1 MELLRAVS
9 GGCDIFLPLTV
20 RFIVYGSL
28 RNHHIYTLLSTVAKK
43 SIIHISALGLL
54 LFASIGAVCQP
65 SASAQFK
72 AQLDKAKSLRD
83 AGSSDEAQKIYE
95 SVLTPLRS
103 QQASPELVD
112 TLNNLSDIANM
123 SGQYSRAVELSRESA
138 AACRKMH
145 DKNCEAQAHSDAGLA
160 LSNAGNYPEA
170 AAELDLGLKLTAE
183 TGNAQTAV
191 LILNNLGIVYY
202 YQAKYSEALR
212 TYESALQYVQKSSS
226 ESWSATWRQFTL
238 LNLAT
243 LYQRLGNDQRAIQ
256 TYNDVLGH
264 PEAITPR
271 DLGHINANIGALYRH
286 LGDPKQ
292 ALQFYG
298 YADEYYAK
306 EKDVDGELGVLKN
319 SGIVLALDLGRLP
332 DALKTFDR
340 VRALAARTNNQ
351 REAMQASLYRGET
364 LYRMGKLPEA
374 QKEFTAALAEADKL
388 GTVEEQWKAV
398 NALGKIALKNGQRK
412 TAEAKF
418 RDAIQR
424 IESLRSQLQLSRL
437 KADFLADKR
446 DVYDALIKLVLQRND
461 AASAFEFIERS
472 RARVFQDKFFGDK
485 LSPDALT
492 LHSIQAR
499 LDPQTALIEFW
510 TGAEDVAAVWVTRD
524 GAGISQSHFSSHQM
538 DTLQRF
544 VTGLPDNLSS
554 DWRKDFQKISGML
567 PRDIVPFS
575 QARYTHV
582 LIVPDGFLSLLPI
595 ELLPTASGQSLFE
608 TRDIT
613 YMPSAVLLL
622 RGAMQKASATRLPWQ
637 QQLVGFGDPSVIDG
651 GESSLTSAPRGEI
664 AGSLPASGE
673 EIRGIARMSSGRSK
687 LFLGADDRKQTF
699 FASAHS
705 GAALLHVSTHAVADM
720 DDPERSR
727 LLFSPDEPGQPNN
740 YLFLKELYDLDL
752 RGTSLAT
759 LSACD
764 TERGRLVPGEG
775 IQAFSRALLAAGS
788 RSALTTLW
796 RVPDEPTSQFMQ
808 HFYFYLLKKH
818 LSKAEALRLTKLEFL
833 HSGTELSHPKYWAS
847 FVLNGDGTEPVPRF
861 IPWQLLAFP
870 VPIIALAVFIFVR
883 FRRRKKLATE
893 AAYVAN

>member
-1 MELLRAVS
+1 VPKKT
-9 GGCDIFLPLTV
+9 I
-20 RFIVYGSL
+20 IV
-28 RNHHIYTLLSTVAKK
+28 
-43 SIIHISALGLL
+43 ISALAL
-54 LFASIGAVCQP
+54 LFALNDAIGQ
-65 SASAQFK
+65 ASAASQFK
-72 AQLDKAKSLRD
+72 AQIDKAKSLRD
-83 AGSSDEAQKIYE
+83 AGSSDEAKKIYE
-95 SVLTPLRS
+95 SVLPPLRL
-103 QQASPELVD
+103 QPPSPELVD
-112 TLNNLSDIANM
+112 TLNNLSDIATM
-123 SGQYSRAVELSRESA
+123 AGEYSRAVQLSRESA
-138 AACRKMH
+138 AACQKMQ
-145 DKNCEAQAHSDAGLA
+145 DKNCEALAHDDAGLA

-170 AAELDLGLKLTAE
+170 AAELDLGLKLTGE

-212 TYESALQYVQKSSS
+212 TYETALQYVEKSSA
-226 ESWSATWRQFTL
+226 EQWSATWRQFTL

-243 LYQRLGNDQRAIQ
+243 LYQRLGNDQRAIK
-256 TYNDVLGH
+256 TYDDVLAH

-271 DLGHINANIGALYRH
+271 DLGHINANIGAAYRR
-286 LGDPKQ
+286 LGDAKQ

-306 EKDVDGELGVLKN
+306 EKDIDGELGVLKN
-319 SGIVLALDLGRLP
+319 SGIVLALDMGRLP

-340 VRALAARTNNQ
+340 VRALAAQTKNQ
-351 REAMQASLYRGET
+351 REAMQALLYRGET
-364 LYRMGKLPEA
+364 LYRMDKLPEA
-374 QKEFTAALAEADKL
+374 EREFTAALADADKL

-398 NALGKIALKNGQRK
+398 NGLGKIALKHGQREI
-412 TAEAKF
+412 AEAKF

-437 KADFLADKR
+437 KSDFLADKR
-446 DVYDALIKLVLQRND
+446 DVYDALIKLLLERND
-461 AASAFEFIERS
+461 VASAFEFMERS
-472 RARVFQDKFFGDK
+472 RARVFQDRFFGDK

-510 TGAEDVAAVWVTRD
+510 AGAEGVAAIWVTRET
-524 GAGISQSHFSSHQM
+524 AGISQSHFSPAEM
-538 DTLQRF
+538 DALQRF

-554 DWRKDFQKISGML
+554 NWQKDFQKISSML
-567 PRDIVPFS
+567 PKDIAPF
-575 QARYTHV
+575 AEDRYSHV
-582 LIVPDGFLSLLPI
+582 LIVPDGFLSLLPV
-595 ELLPTASGQSLFE
+595 ELLPAASGKPLIES
-608 TRDIT
+608 RDVT

-622 RGAMQKASATRLPWQ
+622 RGAMQNASATRLPWQ
-637 QQLVGFGDPSVIDG
+637 QQLVGFGDPAVIGG
-651 GESSLTSAPRGEI
+651 GESSLTSAPRGEMN
-664 AGSLPASGE
+664 GSLPASGD
-673 EIRGIARMSSGRSK
+673 EIRGIARMSAGRTK
-687 LFLGADDRKQTF
+687 LFLGPDDRKQTF
-699 FASAHS
+699 FTSAHS
-705 GAALLHVSTHAVADM
+705 GAALLHVSTHALADM

-808 HFYFYLLKKH
+808 HFYYYLLKKH
-818 LSKAEALRLTKLEFL
+818 KSKAEALRLTKLEFL
-833 HSGTELSHPKYWAS
+833 HSGTELSHPKYWAA
-847 FVLNGDGTEPVPRF
+847 FVLNGDGAEPVPRF
-861 IPWQLLAFP
+861 IPWQVLAIP
-870 VPIIALAVFIFVR
+870 VPIIALAVFMFVR
-883 FRRRKKLATE
+883 LRRRKKLAT
-893 AAYVAN
+893 VALAGD

>member
-1 MELLRAVS
+1 MCQS
-9 GGCDIFLPLTV
+9 
-20 RFIVYGSL
+20 
-28 RNHHIYTLLSTVAKK
+28 
-43 SIIHISALGLL
+43 SA
-54 LFASIGAVCQP
+54 A
-65 SASAQFK
+65 AQFK
-72 AQLDKAKSLRD
+72 AQIDKAKSLRD
-83 AGSSDEAQKIYE
+83 AGSSDEARKIYE
-95 SVLTPLRS
+95 SVLPPLRS
-103 QQASPELVD
+103 RPPSPELVD
-112 TLNNLSDIANM
+112 TLNNLSDIATM
-123 SGQYSRAVELSRESA
+123 SGEYARALELSRESA
-138 AACRKMH
+138 AACQKMH
-145 DKNCEAQAHSDAGLA
+145 DKDCEAQAHNDAGVA
-160 LSNAGNYPEA
+160 LLNAGNYPEA
-170 AAELDLGLKLTAE
+170 AGELNLGLKLTAR

-191 LILNNLGIVYY
+191 QILNNLGIVYY

-212 TYESALQYVQKSSS
+212 TYESALQYVEKSSA
-226 ESWSATWRQFTL
+226 EAWSATWRQFTL

-243 LYQRLGNDQRAIQ
+243 LYQRLGNDQRAIKI
-256 TYNDVLGH
+256 YNDVLAR

-271 DLGHINANIGALYRH
+271 DLGHLNANMGAAYRR

-292 ALQFYG
+292 ALLFYG

-319 SGIVLALDLGRLP
+319 SGIVLALDLGRLQE
-332 DALKTFDR
+332 ALKTFDR
-340 VRALAARTNNQ
+340 VHALAIETKSR
-351 REAMQASLYRGET
+351 REAMQALVYRGET
-364 LYRMGKLPEA
+364 LYRMNRLPEA
-374 QKEFTAALAEADKL
+374 EREFTAALAEADKL

-398 NALGKIALKNGQRK
+398 NALGKIALKNGHRDA
-412 TAEAKF
+412 AEAKF

-446 DVYDALIKLVLQRND
+446 DVYDALIKLLLERND
-461 AASAFEFIERS
+461 AAAAFEFMERS
-472 RARVFQDKFFGDK
+472 RARVFQDRFFGNK

-492 LHSIQAR
+492 LKSIQAR
-499 LDPQTALIEFW
+499 LDPQAALIEFW
-510 TGAEDVAAVWVTRD
+510 AGAEGVAAVWVTREQ
-524 GAGISQSHFSSHQM
+524 AGISQSHLSATEM

-544 VTGLPDNLSS
+544 ITGLPDNLNS
-554 DWRKDFQKISGML
+554 DWQKDFQKISSML
-567 PRDIVPFS
+567 PRDIVPFA
-575 QARYTHV
+575 QNRYSHV
-582 LIVPDGFLSLLPI
+582 LIVPDGFLSLLPF
-595 ELLPTASGQSLFE
+595 ELLPTASGQPLLES
-608 TRDIT
+608 RDVT

-622 RGAMQKASATRLPWQ
+622 RGARQNASSKRLPWQ
-637 QQLVGFGDPSVIDG
+637 QQLVGFGDPAVVGG
-651 GESSLTSAPRGEI
+651 GESSLTSAARGEI
-664 AGSLPASGE
+664 NGSLPASGD
-673 EIRGIARMSSGRSK
+673 EIRGIARMSAGRTK

-796 RVPDEPTSQFMQ
+796 RVPDGPTSQFMQ

-818 LSKAEALRLTKLEFL
+818 QSKAEGLRLTKLEFL
-833 HSGTELSHPKYWAS
+833 HSGTELSHPRYWAA
-847 FVLNGDGTEPVPRF
+847 FVLNGDGGEPVPRF
-861 IPWQLLAFP
+861 ISWQVLAIP
-870 VPIIALAVFIFVR
+870 VPIIALAVFIYLR
-883 FRRRKKLATE
+883 ARRKKKLVAQ
-893 AAYVAN
+893 AA

>member
-1 MELLRAVS
+1 M
-9 GGCDIFLPLTV
+9 
-20 RFIVYGSL
+20 
-28 RNHHIYTLLSTVAKK
+28 AKK
-43 SIIHISALGLL
+43 SILYFSALV
-54 LFASIGAVCQP
+54 LFASVGGVCQQ
-65 SASAQFK
+65 SASGPYK
-72 AQLDKAKSLRD
+72 AQIEKAKALRD
-83 AGSSDEAQKIYE
+83 AGSSDEARKIYE
-95 SVLTPLRS
+95 SVLPPLRG
-103 QQASPELVD
+103 QAPSHELID
-112 TLNNLSDIANM
+112 TLNNLSDIATM
-123 SGQYSRAVELSRESA
+123 SGEYTRAVAFSRESA
-138 AACRKMH
+138 AACQKMH
-145 DKNCEAQAHSDAGLA
+145 DKNCEAQAHDDAGLA

-191 LILNNLGIVYY
+191 LVLNNLGSVYF

-212 TYESALQYVQKSSS
+212 TYESALQYVEKA
-226 ESWSATWRQFTL
+226 SAEPWTAIWRQLTQ

-243 LYQRLGNDQRAIQ
+243 LYQRLGNDQRAIKI
-256 TYNDVLGH
+256 YNDVLAH
-264 PEAITPR
+264 PSKELTPR
-271 DLGHINANIGALYRH
+271 DLGHLNANMGAAYRR

-292 ALQFYG
+292 ALVFYG

-306 EKDVDGELGVLKN
+306 EKDIDGEIGVLKN
-319 SGIVLALDLGRLP
+319 SGIVHALELRQYR

-340 VRALAARTNNQ
+340 VRTLAENTKSQ
-351 REAMQASLYRGET
+351 REAMQAVLYRGET
-364 LYRMGKLPEA
+364 LYRMGKTEDA
-374 QKEFTAALAEADKL
+374 QKEFVAALAAAEQL

-398 NALGKIALKNGQRK
+398 YKIGMIALSKGQREI
-412 TAEAKF
+412 AEAKF

-446 DVYDALIKLVLQRND
+446 DVYDALIELLLERND
-461 AASAFEFIERS
+461 AAGAFEFMERS
-472 RARVFQDKFFGDK
+472 RARVFQDRFFGGQLAPGS
-485 LSPDALT
+485 LS

-499 LDPQTALIEFW
+499 LGPQTALIEFW
-510 TGAEDVAAVWVTRD
+510 AGSDGVAAVWVTRD
-524 GAGISQSHFSSHQM
+524 AAGISQSRFSKAEMEAFAQVVSQ
-538 DTLQRF
+538 
-544 VTGLPDNLSS
+544 LPDMLGD
-554 DWRKDFQKISGML
+554 DWQKGFHKIGNILAKDIAPLTQD
-567 PRDIVPFS
+567 RFS
-575 QARYTHV
+575 HV
-582 LIVPDGFLSLLPI
+582 LIVPDGFLSLIPF
-595 ELLPTASGQSLFE
+595 ELLPMASGQPLLE
-608 TRDIT
+608 TRDVT

-622 RGAMQKASATRLPWQ
+622 RGAMQNASATRLPWQ
-637 QQLVGFGDPSVIDG
+637 QQLVGFGDPSVIGG

-664 AGSLPASGE
+664 TGSLPASGE
-673 EIRGIARMSSGRSK
+673 EIRGIARMSAGRTK
-687 LFLGADDRKQTF
+687 LFLGPDDRKQTF

-752 RGTSLAT
+752 RGMSLAT

-818 LSKAEALRLTKLEFL
+818 KSKAEALRLTKLDFL
-833 HSGTELSHPKYWAS
+833 HSGTELSHPRYWAA
-847 FVLNGDGTEPVPRF
+847 FVLNGDGAEPVPRF
-861 IPWQLLAFP
+861 ISWQMLAIP
-870 VPIIALAVFIFVR
+870 VPIVAFALFIYLRV
-883 FRRRKKLATE
+883 RRKKKRVVQSA
-893 AAYVAN
+893 

>member
-1 MELLRAVS
+1 MNRCCRRCA
-9 GGCDIFLPLTV
+9 
-20 RFIVYGSL
+20 
-28 RNHHIYTLLSTVAKK
+28 
-43 SIIHISALGLL
+43 
-54 LFASIGAVCQP
+54 
-65 SASAQFK
+65 
-72 AQLDKAKSLRD
+72 
-83 AGSSDEAQKIYE
+83 
-95 SVLTPLRS
+95 RS
-103 QQASPELVD
+103 RPSPELVD
-112 TLNNLSDIANM
+112 TLNNLSDIATM
-123 SGQYSRAVELSRESA
+123 SGEYSRAVQLSRESA

-145 DKNCEAQAHSDAGLA
+145 DKNCEALAHDDAGLA
-160 LSNAGNYPEA
+160 LSNAGDYPEA

-183 TGNAQTAV
+183 TRNAETAV

-226 ESWSATWRQFTL
+226 EPWSATWRQFTL

-243 LYQRLGNDQRAIQ
+243 LYQRLGNDQRAIKI
-256 TYNDVLGH
+256 YNDVLAH
-264 PEAITPR
+264 PEAATPR
-271 DLGHINANIGALYRH
+271 DLGHLNANMGAAYRR
-286 LGDPKQ
+286 LGDAKQ
-292 ALQFYG
+292 ALEFYG

-332 DALKTFDR
+332 DALKTFDH
-340 VRALAARTNNQ
+340 VRALAAQTNNQ
-351 REAMQASLYRGET
+351 REAMQALLYRGEA

-374 QKEFTAALAEADKL
+374 EREFTAALAEADKL

-398 NALGKIALKNGQRK
+398 NVLGKIALKNGDRAA
-412 TAEAKF
+412 AEAKF

-446 DVYDALIKLVLQRND
+446 DVYDALIKLLLERND
-461 AASAFEFIERS
+461 AAAAFEFMERS
-472 RARVFQDKFFGDK
+472 RARVFQDRFFGAK

-510 TGAEDVAAVWVTRD
+510 AGSDGVAAVWVTRD
-524 GAGISQSHFSSHQM
+524 GAGISQSHFSASEM
-538 DTLQRF
+538 DALQRF

-554 DWRKDFQKISGML
+554 DWQKDFQKISSML
-567 PRDIVPFS
+567 PREIAPLTQD
-575 QARYTHV
+575 RYSHV
-582 LIVPDGFLSLLPI
+582 LIVPDGFLSLLPV
-595 ELLPTASGQSLFE
+595 ELLPNASGQPLLE
-608 TRDIT
+608 TRDVT

-622 RGAMQKASATRLPWQ
+622 RGALQKAAATGLPWQ
-637 QQLVGFGDPSVIDG
+637 QQLVGFGDPAVIGG
-651 GESSLTSAPRGEI
+651 GESSLTSAARGESSQ
-664 AGSLPASGE
+664 SLPASGE
-673 EIRGIARMSSGRSK
+673 EIRGIARLSAGRTK
-687 LFLGADDRKQTF
+687 LFLGADDRKPTF

-796 RVPDEPTSQFMQ
+796 RVPDGPTSQFMQ

-818 LSKAEALRLTKLEFL
+818 QSKAEALRLTKLDFL
-833 HSGTELSHPKYWAS
+833 HSGTELSHPKYWAA
-847 FVLNGDGTEPVPRF
+847 FVLNGDGAEPVPRF
-861 IPWQLLAFP
+861 IPWQVLAIPVLL
-870 VPIIALAVFIFVR
+870 IATAVFIFVR
-883 FRRRKKLATE
+883 LRRRKKLAQ
-893 AAYVAN
+893 AA

>member
-1 MELLRAVS
+1 MSKKTIILFSVLAV
-9 GGCDIFLPLTV
+9 
-20 RFIVYGSL
+20 
-28 RNHHIYTLLSTVAKK
+28 
-43 SIIHISALGLL
+43 
-54 LFASIGAVCQP
+54 LFASVGAIGQ
-65 SASAQFK
+65 ASTEGQFK
-72 AQLDKAKSLRD
+72 AQIDKAKSLRD
-83 AGSSDEAQKIYE
+83 AGSSDEAKKIYD
-95 SVLTPLRS
+95 SVLPPLRS
-103 QQASPELVD
+103 EPASPELVD
-112 TLNNLSDIANM
+112 TLNNLSDIATM
-123 SGQYSRAVELSRESA
+123 SGEYARAVQLSRESA
-138 AACRKMH
+138 AACQKMH
-145 DKNCEAQAHSDAGLA
+145 DKNCEALAHDDAGLA

-212 TYESALQYVQKSSS
+212 TYESALQYVEKSST

-243 LYQRLGNDQRAIQ
+243 LYQRLGNDQRAIK
-256 TYNDVLGH
+256 TYNDVLAH

-271 DLGHINANIGALYRH
+271 DLGHINANIGALYRR
-286 LGDPKQ
+286 LGDAKQ
-292 ALQFYG
+292 ALQFYD

-340 VRALAARTNNQ
+340 VRALAAQTNNQ
-351 REAMQASLYRGET
+351 REAMQALLYRGET
-364 LYRMGKLPEA
+364 LYRMNKLQEA
-374 QKEFTAALAEADKL
+374 EKEFNAALAEADKL

-398 NALGKIALKNGQRK
+398 NALGRIALKDGQR
-412 TAEAKF
+412 TAAEARF

-446 DVYDALIKLVLQRND
+446 DAYDALIKLLLERND
-461 AASAFEFIERS
+461 AAAAFEFMERS
-472 RARVFQDKFFGDK
+472 RARVFQDRFFGAK

-492 LHSIQAR
+492 LQSIQAR
-499 LDPQTALIEFW
+499 LDPPTALIEFW
-510 TGAEDVAAVWVTRD
+510 AGAKGVATVWVTRET
-524 GAGISQSHFSSHQM
+524 AGIFQSHFSGTEM
-538 DTLQRF
+538 DALQRF
-544 VTGLPDNLSS
+544 VTGLPDNLSN
-554 DWRKDFQKISGML
+554 DWQKDFQKISSML
-567 PRDIVPFS
+567 PKDIAPFT
-575 QARYTHV
+575 QDRYSHV

-595 ELLPTASGQSLFE
+595 ELLPTSSGRPLLES
-608 TRDIT
+608 RDVT

-622 RGAMQKASATRLPWQ
+622 RGALQKASATRLPWQ
-637 QQLVGFGDPSVIDG
+637 QQLVGFGDPAVIGG

-664 AGSLPASGE
+664 SGSLPAAGE
-673 EIRGIARMSSGRSK
+673 EIRGIARMSAGRTK
-687 LFLGADDRKQTF
+687 LFLGADDRKPTF
-699 FASAHS
+699 FASTHS

-818 LSKAEALRLTKLEFL
+818 QSKAEALRLTKLEFL
-833 HSGTELSHPKYWAS
+833 HSGTELSHPRYWAA
-847 FVLNGDGTEPVPRF
+847 FVLNGDGAEPVPRF
-861 IPWQLLAFP
+861 IPWQALAIP
-870 VPIIALAVFIFVR
+870 VPIIALTVFIYLR
-883 FRRRKKLATE
+883 ARRRKKL
-893 AAYVAN
+893 VAQTV

>member
-1 MELLRAVS
+1 M
-9 GGCDIFLPLTV
+9 
-20 RFIVYGSL
+20 
-28 RNHHIYTLLSTVAKK
+28 AKK
-43 SIIHISALGLL
+43 TLIHTFALGLL
-54 LFASIGAVCQP
+54 FASVGAVCQT
-65 SASAQFK
+65 SAVAQFK
-72 AQLDKAKSLRD
+72 AQIDKAKSLRD
-83 AGSSDEAQKIYE
+83 AGSSDEARKIYE
-95 SVLTPLRS
+95 SVLPPLRS
-103 QQASPELVD
+103 HAPSPELVD
-112 TLNNLSDIANM
+112 TLNNLSDIATM
-123 SGQYSRAVELSRESA
+123 AGEYSRAVEFSRESA
-138 AACRKMH
+138 AACQKMQ
-145 DKNCEAQAHSDAGLA
+145 DKNCEAQAHDDAGLA

-170 AAELDLGLKLTAE
+170 AAELDLGLKLTAQ

-191 LILNNLGIVYY
+191 LVLNNLGIVYY

-212 TYESALQYVQKSSS
+212 TYESALQYVEKSAT
-226 ESWSATWRQFTL
+226 EPWSATWRQFTL

-243 LYQRLGNDQRAIQ
+243 LYQRLGNDQRAIK
-256 TYNDVLGH
+256 TYNDVLAH

-271 DLGHINANIGALYRH
+271 DLGHLNANMGAIYRH
-286 LGDPKQ
+286 LGDAKQ

-332 DALKTFDR
+332 DALKTFNR
-340 VRALAARTNNQ
+340 VRTLAAQTNNQ
-351 REAMQASLYRGET
+351 REAMQALLYRGET
-364 LYRMGKLPEA
+364 LYRMDKLPEA
-374 QKEFTAALAEADKL
+374 EREFTAALAEADKL

-398 NALGKIALKNGQRK
+398 NALGKIALKNGRRDV
-412 TAEAKF
+412 AEAKF

-437 KADFLADKR
+437 KSDFLADKR
-446 DVYDALIKLVLQRND
+446 DVYDALIKLLLERND
-461 AASAFEFIERS
+461 AAAAFEFMERS
-472 RARVFQDKFFGDK
+472 RARVFQDRFFGDK
-485 LSPDALT
+485 LSPDSLT
-492 LHSIQAR
+492 LKSIQAR

-510 TGAEDVAAVWVTRD
+510 AGAEGVAAVWVTREK
-524 GAGISQSHFSSHQM
+524 AGISQSHFSAAEM
-538 DTLQRF
+538 DAFQRF
-544 VTGLPDNLSS
+544 ITGLPDNLSS
-554 DWRKDFQKISGML
+554 DWQKDFQNISSML
-567 PRDIVPFS
+567 PRDIAPFA
-575 QARYTHV
+575 QDRYSHV
-582 LIVPDGFLSLLPI
+582 LIVPDGFLSLLPV
-595 ELLPTASGQSLFE
+595 ELLPTSSGQPLLE

-622 RGAMQKASATRLPWQ
+622 RGAMQKAFATRLPWQ
-637 QQLVGFGDPSVIDG
+637 QQLVGFGDPAVIGG

-664 AGSLPASGE
+664 TGSLPASGE
-673 EIRGIARMSSGRSK
+673 EIRGIARMSAGRTK

-818 LSKAEALRLTKLEFL
+818 QSKAEALRLTKLEFL
-833 HSGTELSHPKYWAS
+833 HSGTELSHPRYWAA

-861 IPWQLLAFP
+861 IPWQVLALPVLL
-870 VPIIALAVFIFVR
+870 VALAVFIYLRV
-883 FRRRKKLATE
+883 RRKRAG
-893 AAYVAN
+893 AAPAA